1 MNRNRRAQLA
11 QESVQILDTGGY
23 ISPGSH
29 EISIRADLA
38 VAVERTRLYR
48 PAEFDTAL
56 SLPAPS
62 YSQTV
67 VEVTGETTLD
77 AAARLVSEGGGDEPL
92 CLNFASAKN
101 PGGGFLSGSQAQE
114 ESLARA
120 SGLYACL
127 LPHMELY
134 EYHRARPSALYSNHM
149 IYSPGV
155 PVFRADTGQLLETPY
170 RVAFLSVPAVNA
182 GAVRKNEPA
191 QVAQIEAVM
200 RARLERV
207 LWVARQHGHRT
218 LILGAWGCGVFANEP
233 EVVARLFAE
242 QLLGSGRFAGQ
253 FARLVFAVYD
263 RTESQEVLGAF
274 QRELS
279 SIRATGVME

>member
-11 QESVQILDTGGY
+11 EETVRILDTGVY
-23 ISPGSH
+23 VSPGGQ
-29 EISIRADLA
+29 EISIRTDLA
-38 VAVERTRLYR
+38 TAVERTRLYR
-48 PAEFDTAL
+48 PAEFAGTLA
-56 SLPAPS
+56 LPAPAGPPP
-62 YSQTV
+62 V

-77 AAARLVSEGGGDEPL
+77 AAARISSEGSGEISL

-127 LPHMELY
+127 LPHMEMY
-134 EYHRARPSALYSNHM
+134 EYNRARPSALYSDYM
-149 IYSPGV
+149 TYSPNV
-155 PVFRADTGQLLETPY
+155 PVFRDDTGTLLETPY
-170 RVAFLSVPAVNA
+170 QVAFLSAPAVNA
-182 GAVRKNEPA
+182 GAVRKNEPE
-191 QVAQIEAVM
+191 QVARIEPVM

-233 EVVARLFAE
+233 RVVARLFAE
-242 QLLGSGRFAGQ
+242 QLLGKGRFAGQ

-274 QRELS
+274 RRELS
-279 SIRATGVME
+279 R